1 MADFNQQVID
11 EFHENQGVVG
21 GMFDGMP
28 ILLLHHR
35 GARSGT
41 WRIAP
46 LVYLP
51 DGGRYVIFA
60 SKGGAPENPS
70 WLHNLRAQPQTR
82 IEVGPDVLDVVASE
96 AAGEE
101 RDRLYEEQIKA
112 QPQFAEYQSKTT
124 RLIPVVVLTPAG

>member
-11 EFHENQGVVG
+11 EFRENQGVVG

-28 ILLLHHR
+28 ILLLHHM

-70 WLHNLRAQPQTR
+70 WFHNLRAHPQTK

-124 RLIPVVVLTPAG
+124 RVIPVVVLTPAG